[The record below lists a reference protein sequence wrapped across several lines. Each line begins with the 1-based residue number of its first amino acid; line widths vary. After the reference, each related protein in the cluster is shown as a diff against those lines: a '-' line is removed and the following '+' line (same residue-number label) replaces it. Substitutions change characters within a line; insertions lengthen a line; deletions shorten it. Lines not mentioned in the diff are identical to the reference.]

1 MQKQKDNIPSYI
13 QPSISEMSHSALE
26 SHFQNRVNQR
36 VRQGEKASCVSS
48 IWDCLGQTDKWDFAP
63 FPLG

>member
-13 QPSISEMSHSALE
+13 QPSISEMNHSTLE

-48 IWDCLGQTDKWDFAP
+48 IWDCLGQSDKWDFSP